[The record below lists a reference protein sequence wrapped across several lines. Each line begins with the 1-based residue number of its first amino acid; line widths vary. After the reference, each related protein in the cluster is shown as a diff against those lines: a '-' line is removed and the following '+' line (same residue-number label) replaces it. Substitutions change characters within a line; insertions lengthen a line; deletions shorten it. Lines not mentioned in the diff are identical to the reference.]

1 MTKTQQAYI
10 DKISAYAIKYAKK
23 YGFPFPSICIAQA
36 IHESGWGKSKLAKEA
51 NNHIGIKN
59 NHGGLCKE
67 SYIMDAV
74 EEENGKDVV
83 KPKDKW
89 CKYPSIETGIEGYY
103 IYLTVWTHYA
113 PVFGMTDW
121 REATQFIGSHYA
133 TRTGYGDKIIK
144 IIEDYNLTQYDSE
157 AETTQYYIVKHGDSL
172 SSISVKFYGTGK
184 RYPDIYEANKKLMD
198 EANKK
203 HGHSK
208 YTIYSG
214 QKLIIPR

>member
-10 DKISAYAIKYAKK
+10 DKIAKHAVSGAIK
-23 YGFPFPSICIAQA
+23 YGFPYPSICIAQA
-36 IHESGWGKSKLAKEA
+36 IHESGWGKSKLAKDA
-51 NNHIGIKN
+51 NNHHGIKN
-59 NHGGLCKE
+59 NHGGLCDDT
-67 SYIMDAV
+67 YVMDAV

-89 CKYPSIETGIEGYY
+89 CKWSTLEQGIWGYY
-103 IYLTVWTHYA
+103 RYLTVWTHYA
-113 PVFGMTDW
+113 PAFSMPTW
-121 REATQFIGSHYA
+121 EEALKHISKTYA
-133 TRTGYGDKIIK
+133 TRSTYYEQVHKIIV
-144 IIEDYNLTQYDSE
+144 DYDLTKYDCE
-157 AETTQYYIVKHGDSL
+157 AEATQYYIVKHGDSL